1 MAMTIFLNILL
12 ILILI
17 ILLGSLSLSFYFTH
31 RYYLKDPSS
40 PAEVGLTYEEVIFK
54 STDGLILGGWWI
66 PARGS
71 DKVVIQ
77 LHGHAGSMDPDIQY
91 LPTLHQHGCNVLMFD
106 FRGHGRS
113 EGYTGTIG
121 YLERRDVLG
130 AIEFVKQ
137 KSFKKI
143 ALLGFSMG
151 GVLAILTGAVS
162 PDVKVVISDSAPVHL
177 TTALREWIVELGIP
191 RIAAIA
197 IAWLIVAATS
207 LRLWVNLFDYDT
219 VRWVGEIAPRP
230 LYLMHGGAD
239 QYVPDFNELVKAAG
253 PLAEVWDVPNI
264 GHTQVI
270 NERHEEYLHRL
281 AEFLDKNL

>member
-1 MAMTIFLNILL
+1 MTIILNIFL
-12 ILILI
+12 ILTFIT
-17 ILLGSLSLSFYFTH
+17 LLGSFILSFYFTH
-31 RYYLKDPSS
+31 RYHLKNPSN
-40 PAEVGLTYEEVIFK
+40 PTDVGLTFK
-54 STDGLILGGWWI
+54 KVSFHSMDGLTLGGWWI
-66 PARGS
+66 PANGS

-113 EGYTGTIG
+113 QGHTVTIG

-137 KSFKKI
+137 RGFKRI

-151 GVLAILTGAVS
+151 GVLSILVGAVS

-177 TTALREWIVELGIP
+177 TTALRERIVELGIP
-191 RIAAIA
+191 RCVAIA
-197 IAWLIVAATS
+197 IAWLIVAVTS
-207 LRLWVNLFDYDT
+207 LRLRANLFDFDA
-219 VRWVGEIAPRP
+219 VRWVGRIAPRP
-230 LYLMHGGAD
+230 LYLLRGGAD
-239 QYVPDFNELVKAAG
+239 RYLPDFNELVMAAG
-253 PLAEVWDVPNI
+253 PAAQVWEVPNI

-270 NERHEEYLHRL
+270 NELHEEYLRRL

>member
-1 MAMTIFLNILL
+1 MTIFLNILL
-12 ILILI
+12 ILILF
-17 ILLGSLSLSFYFTH
+17 ILLGSFSLSFYFTH
-31 RYYLKDPSS
+31 RYHLKNPSS
-40 PAEVGLTYEEVIFK
+40 PADVGLTYVEVTFN

-66 PARGS
+66 PASGS

-113 EGYTGTIG
+113 QGHTVTIG

-137 KSFKKI
+137 KGFKKI

-151 GVLAILTGAVS
+151 GVLSILVGAVS

-177 TTALREWIVELGIP
+177 TTALRERIVELGIP
-191 RIAAIA
+191 RFAAIT
-197 IAWLIVAATS
+197 IAWLIVATTS
-207 LRLWVNLFDYDT
+207 LRLWANLFDYDT
-219 VRWVGEIAPRP
+219 VRWVGKIAPRP

-239 QYVPDFNELVKAAG
+239 QYVPDFEELAKAAG
-253 PLAEVWDVPNI
+253 SLAQVWDVPNI

-270 NERHEEYLHRL
+270 NEMHEEYLRRL

>member
-1 MAMTIFLNILL
+1 MTIFLNTLL
-12 ILILI
+12 ILIVF
-17 ILLGSLSLSFYFTH
+17 ILLGSLILSFYFTH
-31 RYYLKDPSS
+31 RYYLKNPSS
-40 PAEVGLTYEEVIFK
+40 PADVGLTYEEVTFN
-54 STDGLILGGWWI
+54 STDGLTLGGWWI
-66 PARGS
+66 PASGS
-71 DKVVIQ
+71 EKVVIQ

-91 LPTLHQHGCNVLMFD
+91 LSTLHQHGCNVLMFD

-113 EGYTGTIG
+113 QGHTVTIG

-137 KSFKKI
+137 KGFKRI

-151 GVLAILTGAVS
+151 GVLSILVGAVS

-177 TTALREWIVELGIP
+177 TTALRERIVELGFP
-191 RIAAIA
+191 RFAAIA

-207 LRLWVNLFDYDT
+207 LRLWANLFDYDT
-219 VRWVGEIAPRP
+219 VRWVGRIAPRP
-230 LYLMHGGAD
+230 LYIMHGVAD
-239 QYVPDFNELVKAAG
+239 RYVPDFNELVEAAG
-253 PLAEVWDVPNI
+253 PSAQVWDVPNI

-270 NERHEEYLHRL
+270 NELHEEYLRRL

>member
-1 MAMTIFLNILL
+1 MMIFLNILL

-17 ILLGSLSLSFYFTH
+17 ILLGSFILSFYFTH
-31 RYYLKDPSS
+31 RYYLKDRSS
-40 PAEVGLTYEEVIFK
+40 PADVGLTYEEVTFH
-54 STDGLILGGWWI
+54 STDGLTLGGWWI
-66 PARGS
+66 PVSGS

-113 EGYTGTIG
+113 QGHAVTSG

-137 KSFKKI
+137 KGFKRI

-151 GVLAILTGAVS
+151 GVLSILVGAVS
-162 PDVKVVISDSAPVHL
+162 PDVKVVVCDSALVHL
-177 TTALREWIVELGIP
+177 ATALRERIVELGIP
-191 RIAAIA
+191 RFAAIA

-207 LRLWVNLFDYDT
+207 LRLWANLFDYDT
-219 VRWVGEIAPRP
+219 VLWVGKIAPRP

-239 QYVPDFNELVKAAG
+239 RYVPDFDELVKAAG
-253 PLAEVWDVPNI
+253 PSAQVWDMPNI

-270 NERHEEYLHRL
+270 NEMHEEYLRRL

>member
-1 MAMTIFLNILL
+1 MTSILNILL
-12 ILILI
+12 ILIVT
-17 ILLGSLSLSFYFTH
+17 ILLGSFSLSFYFTH
-31 RYYLKDPSS
+31 RYHLMDPSS
-40 PAEVGLTYEEVIFK
+40 PAEVGLTYEEVTFK
-54 STDGLILGGWWI
+54 SSDGLTLGGWWI

-113 EGYTGTIG
+113 PGDIVTIG

-137 KSFKKI
+137 KGFKRI

-177 TTALREWIVELGIP
+177 TTALRERIVEMGIP
-191 RIAAIA
+191 RFAAIV

-207 LRLWVNLFDYDT
+207 LRLWANLFDYDAIC
-219 VRWVGEIAPRP
+219 WVGKIAPRP
-230 LYLMHGGAD
+230 LYLLHGGAD

-253 PLAEVWDVPNI
+253 PSAQVWDVPNI

-270 NERHEEYLHRL
+270 NELHEEYLRRL
-281 AEFLDKNL
+281 AEFLELNL